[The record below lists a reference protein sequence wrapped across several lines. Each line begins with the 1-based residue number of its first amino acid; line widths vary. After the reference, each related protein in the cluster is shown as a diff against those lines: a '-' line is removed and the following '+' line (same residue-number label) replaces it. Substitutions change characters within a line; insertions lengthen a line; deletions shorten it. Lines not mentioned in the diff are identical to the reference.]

1 MPVIIIL
8 GAQWGDEGKG
18 KVVDQLAADAKMVI
32 RFSGGDN
39 AGHTVINP
47 QGEFKLHIVPS
58 GIFST
63 EATCVIGNGVVIN
76 PQRLIQELDE
86 LNDSGIDTSR
96 LIISNRAHLVMP
108 YHLLLDGLE
117 EESRAGDAIGTTR
130 RGIGPAFADKTARLG
145 IRAGDLLNKDG
156 LREQLRPVIEYKN
169 KLFTKIY
176 NAEPLSFDEIYQQF
190 CQYGEH
196 LSPYIK
202 DSVAVIQAALERN
215 ERIILEGAQGAML
228 DTDFGTYPYATSSS
242 PLAAGACLGSGISP
256 KKIDR
261 ILGVYKAYCTR
272 VGSGPFPTELEDETG
287 DHIRNRA
294 HEFGTTTGRPRRC
307 GWFDAIAGRF
317 SNQINGYTGVVMTRL
332 DVLDELPKLKI
343 CTAYKMD
350 GKTINYFP
358 ASAADLMKC
367 QPVYEEM
374 DGWQTE
380 TTHIRKFEDLPQQ
393 AKDYINRLSELIGC
407 RMNIVCIGPSRE
419 QTIEVNPVI

>member
-1 MPVIIIL
+1 
-8 GAQWGDEGKG
+8 
-18 KVVDQLAADAKMVI
+18 
-32 RFSGGDN
+32 
-39 AGHTVINP
+39 
-47 QGEFKLHIVPS
+47 
-58 GIFST
+58 
-63 EATCVIGNGVVIN
+63 
-76 PQRLIQELDE
+76 
-86 LNDSGIDTSR
+86 
-96 LIISNRAHLVMP
+96 MP

-145 IRAGDLLNKDG
+145 IRAGDLMNKDG

-261 ILGVYKAYCTR
+261 ILGR
-272 VGSGPFPTELEDETG
+272 
-287 DHIRNRA
+287 I
-294 HEFGTTTGRPRRC
+294 
-307 GWFDAIAGRF
+307 
-317 SNQINGYTGVVMTRL
+317 
-332 DVLDELPKLKI
+332 
-343 CTAYKMD
+343 
-350 GKTINYFP
+350 
-358 ASAADLMKC
+358 
-367 QPVYEEM
+367 
-374 DGWQTE
+374 
-380 TTHIRKFEDLPQQ
+380 
-393 AKDYINRLSELIGC
+393 
-407 RMNIVCIGPSRE
+407 
-419 QTIEVNPVI
+419 